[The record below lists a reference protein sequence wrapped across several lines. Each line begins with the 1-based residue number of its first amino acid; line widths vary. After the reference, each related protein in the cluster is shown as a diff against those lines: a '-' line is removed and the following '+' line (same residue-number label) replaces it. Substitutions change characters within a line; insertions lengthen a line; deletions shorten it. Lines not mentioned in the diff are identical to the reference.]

1 MRNTLPHHIGKY
13 RILRELGRGATSTV
27 YLAEDAFHQREVAI
41 KVVQPGPETDSE
53 LQRRYRRVFMNEASL
68 AGRLSHPHIVAIL
81 DAATEDTCSYLVM
94 ECVDGGTLEAYT
106 TADSLLPLSR
116 LMEMMF
122 KASVALD
129 YAHRQ
134 GVIHCDIKPA
144 NILLSGDTD
153 IKISDFGAA
162 FVGAADHTFL
172 TGVGSP
178 AYMSPEQI
186 QDRQV
191 THQTDIYSL
200 GVVMYQLLTGRLPF
214 QGSSRGSL
222 VYQILNIDAAPPS
235 TLRRGLPAE
244 LDRIVLKALAKSPDA
259 RYRTWSEFSR
269 DLAHAF
275 RDVSMPTEEVS
286 DTERFTMLRGLPLFR
301 DFRDVDLWEMLRVAR
316 WHRFAAGTTILREGD
331 AGDSL
336 FVLAAGAAEVSRN
349 GRVLDAL
356 QAGHCFGE
364 IAYFDDGRGPRSTT
378 ISASADSTAVE
389 LEANAMRNGSE
400 ALQMQLNRAF
410 IRVLLDRIDAR
421 ESRLAAADDSPAA
434 DPPGN

>member
-1 MRNTLPHHIGKY
+1 MAAAIPHQIGKY

-27 YLAEDAFHQREVAI
+27 YLAEDAFHRREVAI
-41 KVVQPGPETDSE
+41 KVVQPGPETDTE

-68 AGRLSHPHIVAIL
+68 AGRLSHPHIVSIF
-81 DAATEDTCSYLVM
+81 DAATDDERSYLVM
-94 ECVDGGTLEAYT
+94 ERVDGGTLEQYA
-106 TADSLLPLSR
+106 TADALLPPSR

-144 NILLSGDTD
+144 NILLTGDTD

-172 TGVGSP
+172 QGVGSP

-214 QGSSRGSL
+214 LGSSRGSL
-222 VYQILNIDAAPPS
+222 VYQIANIEAVPPS
-235 TLRRGLPAE
+235 THRRGLTPE
-244 LDRIVLKALAKSPDA
+244 LDRIVLKAIAKSPDS
-259 RYRTWSEFSR
+259 RYRTWAEFSR
-269 DLAHAF
+269 DVAHAF
-275 RDVSMPTEEVS
+275 RHLSVPTEEVS
-286 DTERFTMLRGLPLFR
+286 DTERFTMLRALELFR
-301 DFRDVDLWEMLRVAR
+301 DFRDVELWEMLRVAR
-316 WHRFAAGTTILREGD
+316 WHRHPAGTQILREGEEG
-331 AGDSL
+331 ASL
-336 FVLAAGAAEVSRN
+336 FVLTAGEAKVSR
-349 GRVLDAL
+349 GGQVLDVL
-356 QAGHCFGE
+356 QTGQCFGE
-364 IAYFDDGRGPRSTT
+364 IAYFDERRGPRTTT
-378 ISASADSTAVE
+378 IASSTDSTAVE
-389 LEANAMRNGSE
+389 LEANAMRHASE

-410 IRVLLDRIDAR
+410 IRVLIGRIDAR
-421 ESRLAAADDSPAA
+421 ESRMTSTDMEQR
-434 DPPGN
+434 PPEAGA